1 MIDTLINTIRICLN
15 LISLAVL
22 FRVIL
27 SWIGVI
33 LGVFFDVKNP
43 MKVGVELLSCA
54 MKLVLFRAWRR
65 HQLISR
71 IDVAG
76 GQISR
81 LRSWLWSFACEA
93 LLAT

>member
-1 MIDTLINTIRICLN
+1 MALFKVGTLCAL
-15 LISLAVL
+15 VL
-22 FRVIL
+22 CGYRNHGARPGGML
-27 SWIGVI
+27 